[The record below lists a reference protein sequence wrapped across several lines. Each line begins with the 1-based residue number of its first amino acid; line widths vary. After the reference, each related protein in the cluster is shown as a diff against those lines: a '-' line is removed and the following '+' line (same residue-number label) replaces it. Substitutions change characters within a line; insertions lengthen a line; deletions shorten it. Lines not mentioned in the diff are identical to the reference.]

1 VSSDGGAVVLPGFMT
16 KEDQAARWMSGQVS
30 FPQKYDLG
38 SARLEGQPSPPN
50 HGVNLIAAMSLLE
63 QVLKNRISLVDYW
76 HKVQDDASEAATAQ
90 RMLEKNNE
98 QIEATRK
105 QIRDAR
111 EALWGMRRDLDDTD
125 TDPESDD

>member
-1 VSSDGGAVVLPGFMT
+1 
-16 KEDQAARWMSGQVS
+16 
-30 FPQKYDLG
+30 
-38 SARLEGQPSPPN
+38 
-50 HGVNLIAAMSLLE
+50 MSLLE
-63 QVLKNRISLVDYW
+63 QVLENRISLVDYW